1 MKAEMA
7 LARSVIS
14 TTQKALS
21 ISKEQYHIALSKSCS
36 NSLISGMGYIIDLVK
51 KIYLPVI
58 IIVCLPHSS

>member
-51 KIYLPVI
+51 KFTRL
-58 IIVCLPHSS
+58 